1 MNRSIDASCFM
12 PKGTPKHFVALDHD
26 DPGFK
31 YFLGELLLCFTC
43 VHQGVVHEL
52 CYIHYLWPSTP
63 RGQPVTTA
71 DEDGLPLETRYS
83 FTPRPLYAIVSV
95 SAVLYRAPLIS
106 PPSFAPPGPG
116 ARRFWVLNEDIY
128 GNF

>member
-1 MNRSIDASCFM
+1 M

-52 CYIHYLWPSTP
+52 CYIHYLWPDS
-63 RGQPVTTA
+63 Q
-71 DEDGLPLETRYS
+71 
-83 FTPRPLYAIVSV
+83 
-95 SAVLYRAPLIS
+95 
-106 PPSFAPPGPG
+106 
-116 ARRFWVLNEDIY
+116 
-128 GNF
+128 